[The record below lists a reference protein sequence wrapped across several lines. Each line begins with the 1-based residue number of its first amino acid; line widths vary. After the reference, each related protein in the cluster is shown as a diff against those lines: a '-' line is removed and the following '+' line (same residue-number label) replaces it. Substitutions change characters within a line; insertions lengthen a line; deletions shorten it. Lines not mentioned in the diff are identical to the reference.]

1 MTSTSDPALRLA
13 AATLLTID
21 DDAIVR
27 DSIVSYLE
35 DSGFTVHSAAS
46 GAEGLRLFRAHAPA
60 VVICDLR
67 MPDLD
72 GLRVLAELTR
82 ESPATPIIVM
92 SGAGVMHDVVEALRL
107 GACDYLVKPI
117 LDLAVLEHAIRAALR
132 RVHLE
137 LENARYQEELELAN
151 RELASHLAVLRADH
165 EAGRRAQIQLLPEP
179 ESRFGSYHF
188 SHTIL
193 PSLYLSG
200 DFLDYFEI
208 DERYIGFYLADVSGH
223 GAASAFVT
231 MMLKS
236 LMNQPL
242 RAYRSRGET
251 LILEPAA
258 LLEWLN
264 TEVLQ
269 ANLGKYLT
277 LFYAVLDRQEHRLQ
291 FANAGHF
298 PRPVIAIDGQIRSL
312 QAEGFP
318 IGLFGW
324 SRYEAQPLS
333 VAPGFAMGLFSDGLM
348 ELLGE
353 GDLAT
358 KQARLEALM
367 LTEDLSIDALRAR
380 LRLTERA
387 TPSDDVSLFLI
398 QRAAD

>member
-1 MTSTSDPALRLA
+1 MISTSFPGQSLTG
-13 AATLLTID
+13 ATLLTID

-35 DSGFTVHSAAS
+35 DSGFTVLSAAS
-46 GAEGLRLFRAHAPA
+46 GAEGLRLFREHRPA
-60 VVICDLR
+60 VVVCDLR

-72 GLRVLAELTR
+72 GLRVLATLTE
-82 ESPATPIIVM
+82 ESPSTPIIVM

-137 LENARYQEELELAN
+137 QENARYQEELELAN

-179 ESRFGSYHF
+179 ESRFGAYHF

-208 DERYIGFYLADVSGH
+208 DERYIGLYLADVSGH

-242 RAYRSRGET
+242 RGYRRRGET

-277 LFYAVLDRQEHRLQ
+277 LFYAVLDRQEHRLH

-298 PRPVIAIDGQIRSL
+298 PRPVTAVNGQIATL
-312 QAEGFP
+312 AAEGFP

-324 SRYEAQPLS
+324 SQYQAEQLS
-333 VAPGFAMGLFSDGLM
+333 IAPGFAMGLFSDGLM
-348 ELLGE
+348 ELLGD
-353 GDLAT
+353 GCLAS
-358 KQARLEALM
+358 KQARLEGLM
-367 LTEDLSIDALRAR
+367 LTEPLSIDGLRGM

-398 QRAAD
+398 QRM